1 MTSRAGRTRPA
12 LAERAGRG
20 PSCVAWPVQAIVRV
34 RLAPSASRPEFEQYL
49 RTIPAVRSACQ
60 LAGDVDYELRLG
72 CQDIAGLDV
81 VLTALRRCGGAEGTS
96 TGLVLREVPGLGELE
111 FSGPSAPGT
120 AQWRNP

>member
-111 FSGPSAPGT
+111 FSGPSGPGI